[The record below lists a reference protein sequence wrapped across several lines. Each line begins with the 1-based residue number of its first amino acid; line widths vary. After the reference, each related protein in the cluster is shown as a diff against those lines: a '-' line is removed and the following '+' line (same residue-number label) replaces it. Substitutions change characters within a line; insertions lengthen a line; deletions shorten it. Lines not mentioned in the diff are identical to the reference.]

1 MGARAYSLS
10 TVRMQLKWHGATSLQ
25 LAFKIVCLF
34 YVAILANFGL
44 INFSYCLERQQVF
57 LGLFMLLCAC
67 WIIAS
72 TPPTVAKNKGQIG
85 KLKLVFTTTPDLNY
99 TDSNTG

>member
-57 LGLFMLLCAC
+57 LGLFMLLCTCWDYCINTSHSGQKQGTNWKVEAC
-67 WIIAS
+67 
-72 TPPTVAKNKGQIG
+72 
-85 KLKLVFTTTPDLNY
+85 FYHY
-99 TDSNTG
+99 T